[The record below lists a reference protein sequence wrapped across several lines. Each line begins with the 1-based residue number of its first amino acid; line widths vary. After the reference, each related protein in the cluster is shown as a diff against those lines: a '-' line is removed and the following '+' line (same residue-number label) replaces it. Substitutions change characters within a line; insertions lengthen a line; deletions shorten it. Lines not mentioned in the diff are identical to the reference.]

1 MSTAA
6 PLRLV
11 YLEDDESAFE
21 LVKSLLAA
29 EAFACRI
36 EHVMDEASYRAA
48 LTPPPDIILS
58 DFNLP
63 TIDGMDALEIRRR
76 LCPDTPFIFVSGAL
90 GEAVAIDLLK
100 AGVTD
105 FVLKDA
111 FPRLLPAI
119 RRSVAEA
126 REHRERLMA
135 QSSLRESEERFRRLA
150 DNAPDVIFRYR
161 FQPEPGYDY
170 ISPAVERIGGFK
182 PEEFYA
188 DPLLAG
194 KLTHPDD
201 RAKVQRILAER
212 EPPPGIHEI
221 RWISRDGRTIVTEQR
236 FVAIKDEAG
245 RTIAVEGIA
254 RDITQVRKEQERR
267 RALEAQLNQAQK
279 MESIGVLAGGIA
291 HDFNNILTGI
301 LGFSEIGRISAR
313 DAQAVAECFD
323 EIRKAGLRARDL
335 VAQILTFSRQS
346 DAEQVSVELSRIV
359 ADAVK
364 FLRAS
369 TPATIKIERRL
380 AAGTVR
386 ADPTQLHQVV
396 LNLAT
401 NAIHAMRDQ
410 PGTLTI
416 AVEPAEVDAALAAQM
431 PNVEL
436 GSFMRLSVGDTGH
449 GMDAATLSRIFD
461 PFFTTKPIGEG
472 TGLGLAVVQGIV
484 RAHRG
489 GITVTSGLERGTTFC
504 VYLPVCVATT
514 PDAAAAPPVLPGD
527 GEHIL
532 VVDDEVS
539 VGRFA
544 GVRLEQLHY
553 RVSVFN
559 DPLRALAAVRA
570 APHVYAAIIADFA
583 MPGLTGVDLVR
594 QAREIRPGLPAVVV
608 TGNRAAI
615 APGQLTATAGL
626 ALLDKPFTGDDLV
639 RALQSVLPVK
649 AGAGQ
654 R

>member
-1 MSTAA
+1 V
-6 PLRLV
+6 V

-21 LVKSLLAA
+21 LVGSLLAA
-29 EAFACRI
+29 ESFDCRL
-36 EHVMDEASYRAA
+36 EHVIDEAGYRAA
-48 LTPPPDIILS
+48 LAPPPDVILS

-63 TIDGMDALEIRRR
+63 TMDGMTALEIRRKV
-76 LCPDTPFIFVSGAL
+76 CPETPFIFVSGAL

-119 RRSVAEA
+119 RRSLAEA
-126 REHRERLMA
+126 REHRERLRA
-135 QSSLRESEERFRRLA
+135 QSSLRESEERFRRLTE
-150 DNAPDVIFRYR
+150 NAPDVIFRYR
-161 FQPEPGYDY
+161 FHPEPGYDY
-170 ISPAVERIGGFK
+170 VSPAVERISGFR

-194 KLTHPDD
+194 KVTHPED
-201 RAKVQRILAER
+201 REKVRRILAHR
-212 EPPPGIHEI
+212 EPPPGTHEI
-221 RWISRDGRTIVTEQR
+221 RWIGRDGRVFVTEQR

-245 RTIAVEGIA
+245 HTIAIEGIA
-254 RDITQVRKEQERR
+254 RDITEARREQERR
-267 RALEAQLNQAQK
+267 RVLETQLNQAQK

-301 LGFSEIGRISAR
+301 LGFAEIGRISAR
-313 DAQAVAECFD
+313 DPRAVGECFD
-323 EIRKAGLRARDL
+323 EIRKAGIRARDL

-346 DAEQVSVELSRIV
+346 EAEQVPLELGRIV
-359 ADAVK
+359 GEAVK

-369 TPATIKIERRL
+369 TPATITIERHLGPGR
-380 AAGTVR
+380 VR

-401 NAIHAMRDQ
+401 NAVHAMRERA
-410 PGTLTI
+410 GTLKI
-416 AVEPAEVDAALAAQM
+416 LVEPATVDAALAALM
-431 PNVEL
+431 PNVEP
-436 GSFMRLSVGDTGH
+436 GEFMRLTVSDTGH
-449 GMDAATLSRIFD
+449 GIDAATLERIFD

-484 RAHRG
+484 RAHHG
-489 GITVTSGLERGTTFC
+489 GITVASGPDQGTTFA
-504 VYLPVCVATT
+504 VYLPVCAVTS
-514 PDAAAAPPVLPGD
+514 PEAAAPPPVLPGG
-527 GEHIL
+527 GEHVL

-544 GVRLEQLHY
+544 GVRLEQLRY

-570 APHVYAAIIADFA
+570 APHAFQAIVADFA
-583 MPGLTGVDLVR
+583 MPGLTGVELVR
-594 QAREIRPGLPAVVV
+594 QARTVRPNLPAVIV
-608 TGNRAAI
+608 TGNRGAI
-615 APGQLTATAGL
+615 TPGQHESVAG
-626 ALLDKPFTGDDLV
+626 AQILDKPFTGDDLV
-639 RALQSVLPVK
+639 RALQSVLPVR
-649 AGAGQ
+649 AAARQ